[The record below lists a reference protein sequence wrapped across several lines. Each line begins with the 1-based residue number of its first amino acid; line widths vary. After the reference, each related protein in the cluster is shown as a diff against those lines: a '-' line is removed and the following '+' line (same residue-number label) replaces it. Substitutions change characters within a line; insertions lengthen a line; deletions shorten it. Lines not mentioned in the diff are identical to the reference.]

1 MERYRDRVTGG
12 PLSSATVLA
21 RAMWHTGMVRRLRPG
36 LVPMLL
42 RQTLRA
48 ESGPSTIYR
57 LNAASQPNKEALVDG
72 DRRLSYRELDRRI
85 DRLAHGLATRHGVGR
100 GDTAV
105 LLMHNRAEILEAQ
118 GAMSRL
124 GGGAVSLSYRST
136 PAELEY
142 LIDHCGAKA
151 VFVDVSVADNLLA
164 ARSRLERIPD
174 ENLIAVGGQRDGLV
188 PYERVL
194 SGPAATVEECAEGGA
209 VIIYTSGTTGKPK
222 GAVRRF
228 PKEQR
233 EAVMRFVLE
242 TPMHANDR
250 HLVVCPMYHSTA
262 FGFIA
267 MNLAI
272 GATLVIAPRFEPTEV
287 LALIERERIT
297 STAMVPTMLHRLAE
311 LPDEVIQRYDTRS
324 LRAVFSGG
332 APLSGTLARRFMERF
347 GHVLYNFYGATE
359 TGINT
364 LATPEELLCSPGT
377 IGHGVP
383 GNEIRLLDDE
393 GRDVPRGQTGELY
406 VRNSMLVKGYHRDEG
421 ATRASMRDG
430 FFSVGDLAH
439 EDDNGLFHIDGR
451 KRDMIISGGV
461 NVYPAEVEETLMRHP
476 AIAEA
481 AVVGVPDD
489 EWGERVRAFVSLR
502 SGEHATEQDIVAW
515 AKREMGGPKV
525 PREVIVLPE
534 LPKNP
539 TGKILKRELREHAR

>member
-1 MERYRDRVTGG
+1 MERYRERVTGG
-12 PLSSATVLA
+12 GLAGAAVLA

-36 LVPMLL
+36 ILPMLV

-57 LNAASQPNKEALVDG
+57 LNAAAQPAKEAIVDR
-72 DRRLSYRELDRRI
+72 DRRLSYGELDRRI
-85 DRLAHGLATRHGVGR
+85 DRLAHGLRARHGVSR

-105 LLMHNRAEILEAQ
+105 LLMHNRREILEAQ

-142 LIDHCGAKA
+142 LIDHCGAKV
-151 VFVDVSVADNLLA
+151 VFVDAAAADGLLA
-164 ARSRLERIPD
+164 ARGRLPRIPD
-174 ENLIAVGGQRDGLV
+174 ENLIAVGGERDGLV
-188 PYERVL
+188 PYDRVL
-194 SGPAATVEECAEGGA
+194 SDHDATVEESDAGGA

-222 GAVRRF
+222 GAVRKF

-242 TPMHANDR
+242 TPMHASDR

-332 APLSGTLARRFMERF
+332 SALSGALARRFMERF

-364 LATPEELLCSPGT
+364 LATPEELLVAPGT
-377 IGHGVP
+377 IGHVVP

-393 GRDVPRGQTGELY
+393 GREVPRGETGELY
-406 VRNSMLVKGYHRDEG
+406 VRNAMLVAGYHRDDE

-439 EDDNGLFHIDGR
+439 EDADGLFHIDGR

-502 SGEHATEQDIVAW
+502 SGEQATEQDIVGW
-515 AKREMGGPKV
+515 AKREMAGPKV
-525 PREVIVLPE
+525 PREIVILPE

-539 TGKILKRELREHAR
+539 TGKVLKRELRER